1 MKKINALELRQSL
14 GKIISLLEKGGDPIL
29 VERGRK
35 PAAVLIS
42 LGDYKERF
50 IDKDADDRRLTLR
63 DTILSMAM
71 VSHEKE
77 SVESILREIRNKY

>member
-42 LGDYKERF
+42 LGDFRARF
-50 IDKDADDRRLTLR
+50 IDKDADDRRIKIR
-63 DTILSMAM
+63 DEIISMATK
-71 VSHEKE
+71 SSEKLSTDE
-77 SVESILREIRNKY
+77 ILTELRLR

>member
-42 LGDYKERF
+42 LGDYRARF
-50 IDKDADDRRLTLR
+50 IDKDADDKRIEIR
-63 DTILSMAM
+63 DSILSMATE
-71 VSHEKE
+71 SSEKE
-77 SVESILREIRNKY
+77 SAEDLVREVRNK